1 MPAEPPARPL
11 VTPPARPPV
20 EPTIE
25 PPADPVF
32 IMPSVVRQ
40 RNSGKSPPAHTV
52 TVPPPSPSDRPR
64 PAFTISDNA
73 PRGGPHD
80 AGPVFS
86 VGDAAHVRHEPAFG
100 GITPEPRRPQ
110 RDTREPHVPVVSRH
124 RNAASQV
131 FVANPPKDREP
142 AYRPASAVESRQVP
156 AGGIY
161 VEPRRDGADTESRS
175 AESRPI
181 EVRPVEAR
189 SGGTR
194 SIGTEFIA
202 SERSAFDGIM
212 RVFWSVLIVA
222 GLFFLACQLVY
233 VYRAQIANTVPALRP
248 VLEQACEPLH
258 CKVPYSRQI
267 DLISIMS
274 SSLRAVAPADKGQD
288 KAQDKAKGQ
297 DKGQDKAKGQDKGQD
312 KAKSQEKDKD
322 AASDSM
328 MLQLTMRNQYDK
340 AQEWPTLVLDLTDF
354 SGTLVVRK
362 NLPPQLYLS
371 SETLQHPFAPASEI
385 TVSVPIAM
393 NGQKINGYQ
402 LAKFF
407 Q

>member
-1 MPAEPPARPL
+1 M
-11 VTPPARPPV
+11 T
-20 EPTIE
+20 
-25 PPADPVF
+25 
-32 IMPSVVRQ
+32 S
-40 RNSGKSPPAHTV
+40 
-52 TVPPPSPSDRPR
+52 
-64 PAFTISDNA
+64 
-73 PRGGPHD
+73 
-80 AGPVFS
+80 
-86 VGDAAHVRHEPAFG
+86 
-100 GITPEPRRPQ
+100 EPRRPQ
-110 RDTREPHVPVVSRH
+110 RDTREPHVPLISRH

-131 FVANPPKDREP
+131 FVANPPEDREP
-142 AYRPASAVESRQVP
+142 AYRPVSAVESRQAP
-156 AGGIY
+156 SGGIY
-161 VEPRRDGADTESRS
+161 VEPRRDGADAGSRS

-181 EVRPVEAR
+181 EAQPIEARPVAAR
-189 SGGTR
+189 PNAAR

-202 SERSAFDGIM
+202 PERSAYDGIV

-222 GLFFLACQLVY
+222 GLLLLACQLVY

-248 VLEQACEPLH
+248 MLEQACEPLH
-258 CKVPYSRQI
+258 CRVPYSRRI

-274 SSLRAVAPADKGQD
+274 SSLRAVAPVDTSQGKA
-288 KAQDKAKGQ
+288 KAQDKG
-297 DKGQDKAKGQDKGQD
+297 KGQDKAK
-312 KAKSQEKDKD
+312 AQEKDKD
-322 AASDSM
+322 SASDSM

-362 NLPPQLYLS
+362 NLPPQLYLP
-371 SETLQHPFAPASEI
+371 SETLQHPFAPTSEI